1 MVRNAPEKG
10 SMLRKRPNVC
20 LREDTFGPVPIAN
33 IEMRITLEEMIESVS
48 LGLSKYNLNL

>member
-1 MVRNAPEKG
+1 
-10 SMLRKRPNVC
+10 MLRKRPNVC